1 MAGLPNPFGLTSW
14 LVHSFGRF
22 AIAAW
27 YGSIA
32 DIPSGWQLCDGTNG
46 TPDLRDR
53 FLAGAGDTY
62 AVNATGGNVEH
73 NHYIYDGAHA
83 HALDSGPGIHLVGP
97 LDNASDSVPI
107 SGWTDNES
115 SIPPFRGLCYIME
128 V

>member
-32 DIPSGWQLCDGTNG
+32 DIPSGWLLCDGTNG
-46 TPDLRDR
+46 TPDLRDK

-62 AVNATGGNVEH
+62 AVNDEGGNAEH
-73 NHYIYDGAHA
+73 EHRFYDGAHT
-83 HALDSGPGIHLVGP
+83 HQLEVGSGLTPGVGMDHVS
-97 LDNASDSVPI
+97 DNVPI
-107 SGWTDNES
+107 GGTTDNES

-128 V
+128 A